1 MLTAN
6 SLIPIHDENPT
17 STFSWVSA
25 VLIAVNVVIFFAFEP
40 NFGQE
45 LRCPRGFTQCEAQN
59 CEVGQFFYKWGMVP
73 DEVSEGEQLTGEV
86 CTGYPLEEKSV
97 IGSILTSMFLH
108 GGFFHLAGNMLFLWI
123 FGNNI
128 EDRLGRFKFTLFY
141 VLAGVAGG
149 LAHVLANP
157 DSQVPTVGASGAIS
171 GLLGAYIVLFPHA
184 RVHAIVPIPILF
196 FLLGRIRLPAV
207 VVLGMWFLS
216 QFFVGQGQ
224 QAGGGGV
231 AWVAHVGGF
240 IAGAILIFLFGGFRG
255 RDRPMPSYRF

>member
-1 MLTAN
+1 MFPGS

-17 STFSWVSA
+17 ATFSWLSA
-25 VLIAVNVVIFFAFEP
+25 LLIAANVVIFFAFEP

-45 LRCPRGFTQCEAQN
+45 LRCPRGSIQCQARN
-59 CEVGQFFYKWGMVP
+59 CEVGQFFFKWGMVP
-73 DEVSEGEQLTGEV
+73 EEVSDGEQLTGQV
-86 CTGYPLEEKSV
+86 CPGYPLEEKSV

-128 EDRLGRFKFTLFY
+128 EDRLGRFKYLLFY
-141 VLAGVAGG
+141 LLAGIAGG

-157 DSQVPTVGASGAIS
+157 SSEVPTVGASGAIS

-196 FLLGRIRLPAV
+196 FLLGRIRLPAA

-224 QAGGGGV
+224 QPEGGGV

-240 IAGAILIFLFGGFRG
+240 IAGAILIFVFGGFRK
-255 RDRPMPSYRF
+255 RDRPLPSYRF